1 LRDRCLQALN
11 IRRRRRLTWQLLSAT
26 GVTAVSF
33 ERDGLVWN
41 VKPGDEIGW
50 ELFVDGGHQ
59 PTEIEVLLEW
69 MRRHRVLSGTRN
81 VFVDVGANIGTTCIP
96 IVREAGCRALAIE
109 PVSENFSRLR
119 QNVAAN
125 GLADRIALAN
135 NAVVRQPG
143 TLKMRLTE
151 GRSGGHFA
159 ARSGKAADPGVT
171 DTCETVEADT
181 LPAIIAAA
189 GLSTGEIAFVWI
201 DVQGCEPEVIESGD
215 ILWENGVPVWSEV
228 EPRSLRI
235 QGEPYAFA
243 DVAARYFDRFIAS
256 SDLTHLG
263 ANAVPREITEL
274 RALMDSITPAQICTD
289 VLLLPRGFRI
299 SGRAAIAAPL
309 A

>member
-1 LRDRCLQALN
+1 VDAPPPR
-11 IRRRRRLTWQLLSAT
+11 
-26 GVTAVSF
+26 AV
-33 ERDGLVWN
+33 
-41 VKPGDEIGW
+41 
-50 ELFVDGGHQ
+50 
-59 PTEIEVLLEW
+59 
-69 MRRHRVLSGTRN
+69 RN
-81 VFVDVGANIGTTCIP
+81 AQCFRDVGANIGTTCIP

-201 DVQGCEPEVIESGD
+201 DVQGCEPEVIESGG

-243 DVAARYFDRFIAS
+243 DVAAAISTAS
-256 SDLTHLG
+256 
-263 ANAVPREITEL
+263 
-274 RALMDSITPAQICTD
+274 
-289 VLLLPRGFRI
+289 LLQATSRI
-299 SGRAAIAAPL
+299 SVRTPFPAKLQNWGR
-309 A
+309 